1 MEQVQ
6 ALEQLSNA
14 HVAYTYVHGHGRSNA
29 TKA

>member
-14 HVAYTYVHGHGRSNA
+14 HIAYTLMTVA
-29 TKA
+29 TKD